1 MLRPSNRCS
10 RRRRYHVD
18 TAAVRCCVLFLIVLG
33 SCSDLGDPE
42 VLLPQIVIST
52 TQIDYATVTIGSP
65 QARHLQIVNRGE
77 GELHG
82 ELSLLQDD
90 TAFIV
95 QPSGQFL
102 LLPGDTLAVEL
113 IFTPAAA
120 LNYSGQIVIS
130 SDDPENPE
138 HLITL
143 TGEGTALP
151 VPALTVSNSSLNF
164 GTILTGSSSH
174 QQITLSSTGND
185 TLLIS
190 SIDFD
195 RGEYSIDANTPLE
208 LNPGASQLITISFQS
223 GVAGVF
229 DGSMTIISNSPSTP
243 DVVSLIGEA
252 EAPVSY
258 AGSVQP
264 VWNSSCGGCHGSNGG
279 LNLSSYT
286 TLMAGSNSGP
296 TVTIGDGPNS
306 LLIRRLRGEVGTRM
320 PQNGPALPDETIGNI
335 ETWINQGALDN

>member
-1 MLRPSNRCS
+1 MM
-10 RRRRYHVD
+10 
-18 TAAVRCCVLFLIVLG
+18 VLG

-42 VLLPQIVIST
+42 VLLPQMVIET

-65 QARHLQIVNRGE
+65 QARHFQIINRGE

-82 ELSLLQDD
+82 ELILLQDD
-90 TAFIV
+90 TAFTV

-130 SDDPENPE
+130 SDDLENPE
-138 HLITL
+138 LAIDL
-143 TGEGTALP
+143 SGVGTALP

-164 GTILTGSSSH
+164 STILTGHSSQ

-195 RGEYSIDANTPLE
+195 LNEYSIDVNTPLE
-208 LNPGASQLITISFQS
+208 LIPGASQLITITFQS
-223 GVAGVF
+223 EIAGVF
-229 DGSMTIISNSPSTP
+229 DAMMTIVSNSPSTP
-243 DVVSLIGEA
+243 DVVSLLGEA

-258 AGSVQP
+258 ADSVQP
-264 VWNSSCGGCHGSNGG
+264 VWNSSCGSCHGSNGG
-279 LNLSSYT
+279 LNLTSYT
-286 TLMAGSNSGP
+286 NLMAGTSSNGP
-296 TVTIGDGPNS
+296 VVIRGDGANS
-306 LLIRRLRGEVGTRM
+306 LIIRRIKGTTGSLM
-320 PQNGPALPDETIGNI
+320 PQGGPALSVGTIAMI
-335 ETWINQGALDN
+335 ETWINQGALNN